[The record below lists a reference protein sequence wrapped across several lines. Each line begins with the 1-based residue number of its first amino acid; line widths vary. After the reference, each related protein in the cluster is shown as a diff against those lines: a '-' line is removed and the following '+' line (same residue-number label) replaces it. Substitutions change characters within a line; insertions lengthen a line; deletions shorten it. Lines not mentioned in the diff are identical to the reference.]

1 VIVIVSSLVAASPVG
16 GGAQAA
22 ELARLGFETALVPS
36 VLFGRHP
43 GLGPPGG
50 GPTPQALFEGMLSG
64 IETSGA
70 LSTAEA
76 LIAGYFST
84 AEQVAA
90 AARFIDTVRAANPGA
105 WIVVDPI
112 MGDGASGLY
121 VSEAVA
127 GALAGELVPRADLI
141 TPNAWELA
149 RLSGRPAAG
158 VDETLAA
165 ARALGR
171 SVLASSIAAGD
182 EIGVLYASADETWL
196 ASHARHQSDP
206 KGAGDR
212 LAALFVGHRLKDKTV
227 EEALRA
233 AVARIAEQVTG
244 GSAPVR
250 MARL

>member
-1 VIVIVSSLVAASPVG
+1 MIVILSSLVAASPVG

-43 GLGPPGG
+43 GLGAPGG
-50 GPTPQALFEGMLSG
+50 GATPQALFEGMLSG
-64 IETSGA
+64 IEASGA
-70 LSTAEA
+70 LPTAEA
-76 LIAGYFST
+76 LIAGYFNT

-90 AARFIDTVRAANPGA
+90 AARFVDTVRAANPGA

-127 GALAGELVPRADLI
+127 EALAGELVPRADLI

-149 RLSGRPAAG
+149 RLSGRPAAD
-158 VDETLAA
+158 VDEALAA

-171 SVLASSIAAGD
+171 PVLATSIAQGD
-182 EIGVLYASADETWL
+182 EIGVLYTSADEAWL
-196 ASHARHQSDP
+196 ASHARRGSDP

-212 LAALFVGHRLKDKTV
+212 LTAAFVGHRLKGESV

-233 AVARIAEQVTG
+233 ATAGVAEQVTG
-244 GSAPVR
+244 ESTRVR